1 MVRNL
6 KTLKNAIAENG
17 REVNLRGH
25 RMAVFAGSFDPFTVG
40 HLDLVK
46 RAATMFDS
54 LYVVVAQ
61 NASKKNMFD
70 AETRKAMVEEA
81 VSGIPNVSVAV
92 HDGLTVDFMKS
103 VGARYL
109 VRGIRNASDLDMEQ
123 AVAWNNKVIY
133 GSDDIETVFLMSAQ
147 EHLAVSSS
155 VVRELLKC
163 GCGKEKSLAERKN
176 LLSKFVPKNIV
187 RMLLIAFR
195 KNYETI

>member
-1 MVRNL
+1 MEC
-6 KTLKNAIAENG
+6 KSQKKNCVSLEASNNAG
-17 REVNLRGH
+17 CRESCV
-25 RMAVFAGSFDPFTVG
+25 AVFAGSFDPFTIG
-40 HLDLVK
+40 HLDIVK
-46 RAATMFDS
+46 RAAKMFDT
-54 LYVVVAQ
+54 LFVVVAQ

-70 AETRKAMVEEA
+70 AETRCEMVEDA

-109 VRGIRNASDLDMEQ
+109 VRGIRNASDLDAEQ
-123 AVAWNNKVIY
+123 AVAWNNKVLY
-133 GSDDIETVFLMSAQ
+133 DEVETVFLMSAQ

-176 LLSKFVPKNIV
+176 LLSKFVPKDIV

>member
-6 KTLKNAIAENG
+6 KNLKNVIAEDG

-25 RMAVFAGSFDPFTVG
+25 RVAVFAGSFDPFTVG

-133 GSDDIETVFLMSAQ
+133 GSADIETVFLMSAQ

-176 LLSKFVPKNIV
+176 LLSKFVPKDIV

>member
-6 KTLKNAIAENG
+6 KNLKNVIAEDG

-25 RMAVFAGSFDPFTVG
+25 RVAVFAGSFDPFTVG

-70 AETRKAMVEEA
+70 AETRKAMVEDA

-133 GSDDIETVFLMSAQ
+133 GSADIETVFLMSAQ

-176 LLSKFVPKNIV
+176 LLSKFVPKDIV

>member
-1 MVRNL
+1 M
-6 KTLKNAIAENG
+6 KKHKNAVAENE
-17 REVNLRGH
+17 RDVNRRGLRV
-25 RMAVFAGSFDPFTVG
+25 AVFAGSFDPITVG

-46 RAATMFDS
+46 RAAMMFDS
-54 LYVVVAQ
+54 LFVVVAQ

-70 AETRKAMVEEA
+70 AETRKAMVEDA

-103 VGARYL
+103 VNARYL
-109 VRGIRNASDLDMEQ
+109 VRGIRNASDLDAEQ

-133 GSDDIETVFLMSAQ
+133 GVGDIETVFLMSAQ

-155 VVRELLKC
+155 LVRELLKC
-163 GCGKEKSLAERKN
+163 GKQKSLAERKN

-187 RMLLIAFR
+187 RMLLIAYR
-195 KNYETI
+195 KTYETL

>member
-1 MVRNL
+1 MEASN
-6 KTLKNAIAENG
+6 NAG
-17 REVNLRGH
+17 CRESCV
-25 RMAVFAGSFDPFTVG
+25 AVFAGSFDPFTIG
-40 HLDLVK
+40 HLDIVK
-46 RAATMFDS
+46 RAAKMFDT
-54 LYVVVAQ
+54 LFVVVAQ

-70 AETRKAMVEEA
+70 AEIRCEMVEEA

-109 VRGIRNASDLDMEQ
+109 VRGIRNASDLDAEQ
-123 AVAWNNKVIY
+123 AVAWNNKVLY
-133 GSDDIETVFLMSAQ
+133 DEVETVFLMSAQ

-176 LLSKFVPKNIV
+176 LLSKFVPKDIV

>member
-6 KTLKNAIAENG
+6 NTHKNAVAENE
-17 REVNLRGH
+17 RDVNRRGLRV
-25 RMAVFAGSFDPFTVG
+25 AVFAGSFDPITVG

-46 RAATMFDS
+46 RAAMMFDS
-54 LYVVVAQ
+54 LFVVVAQ

-70 AETRKAMVEEA
+70 AETRKTMVEEA

-103 VGARYL
+103 VNARYL
-109 VRGIRNASDLDMEQ
+109 VRGIRNASDLDAEQ

-133 GSDDIETVFLMSAQ
+133 GVGDIETVFLMSAQ

-155 VVRELLKC
+155 LVRELLK
-163 GCGKEKSLAERKN
+163 CGKEKSLAERKN

-187 RMLLIAFR
+187 RMLLIAYR
-195 KNYETI
+195 KTYETL

>member
-6 KTLKNAIAENG
+6 KKLKNVIAEDG

-25 RMAVFAGSFDPFTVG
+25 RVAVFAGSFDPFTVG

-70 AETRKAMVEEA
+70 AETRKAMVVDA
-81 VSGIPNVSVAV
+81 VSGILNVSVAV

-133 GSDDIETVFLMSAQ
+133 GSADIEIVFLMSAQ

-176 LLSKFVPKNIV
+176 LLSKFVPKDIV

>member
-6 KTLKNAIAENG
+6 KTLKNAVAENG

-25 RMAVFAGSFDPFTVG
+25 RVAVFAGSFDPFTVG

-54 LYVVVAQ
+54 LFVVIAQ

-176 LLSKFVPKNIV
+176 LLSKFVPKDIV

>member
-6 KTLKNAIAENG
+6 KNLKNVIAEDG

-25 RMAVFAGSFDPFTVG
+25 RVAVFAGSFDPFTVG

-70 AETRKAMVEEA
+70 AETRKAMVEDA
-81 VSGIPNVSVAV
+81 ISGIPNVSVAV

-133 GSDDIETVFLMSAQ
+133 GSADIETVFLMSAQ

-176 LLSKFVPKNIV
+176 LLSKFVPKDIV
-187 RMLLIAFR
+187 RILLIAFR

>member
-6 KTLKNAIAENG
+6 NTHKNAVAENE
-17 REVNLRGH
+17 RDVNRRGLRV
-25 RMAVFAGSFDPFTVG
+25 AVFAGSFDPITVG

-46 RAATMFDS
+46 RAAKMFDS
-54 LYVVVAQ
+54 LFVVVAQ

-103 VGARYL
+103 VNARYL
-109 VRGIRNASDLDMEQ
+109 VRGIRNASDLDAEQ

-133 GSDDIETVFLMSAQ
+133 GVGDIETVFLMSAQ

-155 VVRELLKC
+155 LVRELLKC
-163 GCGKEKSLAERKN
+163 GKQKSLAERKN

-187 RMLLIAFR
+187 RMLLIAYR
-195 KNYETI
+195 KTYETL

>member
-6 KTLKNAIAENG
+6 NTHKNAVAEN
-17 REVNLRGH
+17 ECDVNRRGLRV
-25 RMAVFAGSFDPFTVG
+25 AVFAGSFDPITVG

-46 RAATMFDS
+46 RAAMMFDS
-54 LYVVVAQ
+54 LFVVVAQ

-103 VGARYL
+103 VNARYL
-109 VRGIRNASDLDMEQ
+109 VRGIRNASDLDAEQ

-133 GSDDIETVFLMSAQ
+133 GVGDIETVFLMSAQ

-155 VVRELLKC
+155 LVRELLK
-163 GCGKEKSLAERKN
+163 CGKEKSLAERKN

-187 RMLLIAFR
+187 RMLLIAYR
-195 KNYETI
+195 KTYETL

>member
-133 GSDDIETVFLMSAQ
+133 GSADIEIVFLMSAQ

-176 LLSKFVPKNIV
+176 LLSKFVPKDIV

>member
-25 RMAVFAGSFDPFTVG
+25 RVAVFAGSFDPFTVG

-176 LLSKFVPKNIV
+176 LLSKFVPKDIV

>member
-6 KTLKNAIAENG
+6 KKLKNAIAEDG

-25 RMAVFAGSFDPFTVG
+25 RVAVFIGSFDPFTVG

-92 HDGLTVDFMKS
+92 HDGLTVDFMKF

-163 GCGKEKSLAERKN
+163 GCGKEKYLAERKN
-176 LLSKFVPKNIV
+176 LLSKFVPKDIV

>member
-6 KTLKNAIAENG
+6 KNLKNVIAEDG

-25 RMAVFAGSFDPFTVG
+25 RVAVFAGSFDPFTVG

-46 RAATMFDS
+46 RAAMMFDS

-70 AETRKAMVEEA
+70 AETRKAMVEDA

-133 GSDDIETVFLMSAQ
+133 GSADIETVFLMSAQ

>member
-6 KTLKNAIAENG
+6 KKLKNAIAEDG
-17 REVNLRGH
+17 REVNLCGH
-25 RMAVFAGSFDPFTVG
+25 RVAVFVGSFDPFTVG

-92 HDGLTVDFMKS
+92 HDGLTVDFMKF

-133 GSDDIETVFLMSAQ
+133 GSADIETVFLMSAQ

-163 GCGKEKSLAERKN
+163 SCGKEKSLAERKN
-176 LLSKFVPKNIV
+176 LLSKFVPKDIV